1 MRREGRNF
9 QRQDAHSRGSRLADV
24 TSLKDQPSGTTA
36 LPCQGPGYVQISH
49 SLGGRMEKRLPIAVV
64 VCLSRVPQ
72 LPANE
77 PERSHTDNVS
87 PHGARVFSRC
97 FWRPGE
103 QVQVTTLKEESSILG
118 EVIYCQRLDNDR
130 FCIGLKFH
138 ERPVTWP
145 TLSRYYRM

>member
-1 MRREGRNF
+1 
-9 QRQDAHSRGSRLADV
+9 
-24 TSLKDQPSGTTA
+24 
-36 LPCQGPGYVQISH
+36 
-49 SLGGRMEKRLPIAVV
+49 MERRLPIAIVV
-64 VCLSRVPQ
+64 RVSRMHN

-77 PERSHTDNVS
+77 EEGTYTDNVS

-97 FWRPGE
+97 VWQPGE
-103 QVQVTTLKEESSILG
+103 QVQVTTVKEGSPILG